1 MLLLVNNDEN
11 CWFSWMCQNILQ
23 HLPGHGAIPWK
34 LQRRLI
40 VDLRDI
46 FVVGISFKSW
56 KPFFHCHVIRWT
68 HDEQRTVYICLVIR
82 VFPVDL
88 KLECTVI
95 EKTLKNTSLDENVAI
110 TLQKSLY
117 FTEIEVWLTIDNSE
131 IDVLLEQLSASD
143 TWIYRFDLMKA
154 EFLLW

>member
-1 MLLLVNNDEN
+1 MKTAGFPGCAKIYL
-11 CWFSWMCQNILQ
+11 NICVCLATEPS
-23 HLPGHGAIPWK
+23 LGSYI
-34 LQRRLI
+34 QRRLIGLI

-56 KPFFHCHVIRWT
+56 KPFFHCHVIRWI
-68 HDEQRTVYICLVIR
+68 HDEQRTVYICLVTR

-131 IDVLLEQLSASD
+131 IDVLLEQLSASN
-143 TWIYRFDLMKA
+143 TWIYRFD
-154 EFLLW
+154 ESWVLL

>member
-1 MLLLVNNDEN
+1 MNKE
-11 CWFSWMCQNILQ
+11 
-23 HLPGHGAIPWK
+23 
-34 LQRRLI
+34 
-40 VDLRDI
+40 
-46 FVVGISFKSW
+46 
-56 KPFFHCHVIRWT
+56 
-68 HDEQRTVYICLVIR
+68 VYICLVVR

-95 EKTLKNTSLDENVAI
+95 EKSLKNTSLDENVAI